1 MMPGAETPS
10 GDTRLVGLRG
20 LRINADMLSR
30 VSTPT
35 NEFAELVL
43 ANQRKLYAYIL
54 TLVPDADSASDILQ
68 QTNVVLWRDSD
79 RFSEGTNFLSWAF
92 RVAYFQVLDYREKRQ
107 RDRLRFNKDLFED
120 LAAESER
127 SSDSSDLRLEAL
139 RKCLADLPP
148 KQRDLVQSRYGE
160 GQSVADIAKV
170 RGQTAGSLA
179 TFLHRIRRALLDCV
193 ERRVAAAE
201 ARK

>member
-1 MMPGAETPS
+1 VL
-10 GDTRLVGLRG
+10 GDQRLIRLAIRT
-20 LRINADMLSR
+20 LEKMLPR

-35 NEFAELVL
+35 TEFAELVL
-43 ANQRKLYAYIL
+43 ASQRKLYAYIL

-68 QTNVVLWRDSD
+68 QTNVVLWRDSE

-107 RDRLRFNKDLFED
+107 RDRLRFNKELFEE
-120 LAAESER
+120 LAAESE
-127 SSDSSDLRLEAL
+127 SSSEGSDVRLEAL
-139 RKCLADLPP
+139 RKCLADLPA

-160 GQSVADIAKV
+160 GQSVADMARM

-193 ERRVAAAE
+193 QRRLAGAE